1 MNYSDLLNDNKI
13 KPGSFSGNQVKECL
27 GIAKRDIDA
36 ARKNI
41 NISLDWA
48 FNISYNAMLQSC
60 KALMLSKGY
69 RTVGHGHHA
78 TSIRFVSITLGEDF
92 SSSLS
97 FFEMMRKKRNRST
110 YDMAGTISQKEAEE
124 AIKTIEKFVED
135 ISNML
140 NK

>member
-1 MNYSDLLNDNKI
+1 MNYSGLLNDNKI
-13 KPGSFSGNQVKECL
+13 KSGNFSGDQVKECL
-27 GIAKRDIDA
+27 RIAQRDIDA

-69 RTVGHGHHA
+69 RTVGYGHHA
-78 TSIRFVSITLGEDF
+78 TSIQFASMTLGEGF

-97 FFEMMRKKRNRST
+97 YFEMMRKKRNRST
-110 YDMAGTISQKEAEE
+110 YDMAGTISQKEAED
-124 AIKTIEKFVED
+124 AISMIKKFVED